1 MPPWAYPDFQDY
13 QRFIQKRENIFQK
26 TKNCEE
32 CEKEHLSIVALQ
44 MGLTCGHVSCRD
56 SSNGKY
62 AIKHFE
68 ETGYP
73 GIKAI
78 SEDIWK

>member
-1 MPPWAYPDFQDY
+1 M
-13 QRFIQKRENIFQK
+13 
-26 TKNCEE
+26 
-32 CEKEHLSIVALQ
+32 SIVALQ